1 MKHELKI
8 SRLAVVCV
16 LCAAVSGA
24 YGASSVRSL
33 GGSGTYTSAAAAAE
47 DGNSGG
53 AASVR
58 GGSLRVTPSSGV
70 SGTTTNIS
78 AGNTTGG
85 RVATLPRLSIGHYL
99 GGGTSVSGGSSIRP
113 ITPGGSTSGGGS
125 SSGGSGGV
133 SSDDLDAL
141 RGQVDQLERD
151 IEGLRTA
158 DDNFSDAL
166 LGKQDA
172 LIPGDDGY
180 IIIDDATNEIF
191 VDVDALEGAL
201 ELVAGKDGREV
212 ELGSNDT
219 HLLWRYVGES
229 GWRDLIAIADI
240 TGPQGPQG
248 EKGEKGEPGEAAN
261 LEAYSTTE
269 EMNQAIRAAVD
280 GLAGTYATK
289 AELTNVSSAVDALSG
304 KIGNTAMGTTANTV
318 TGAIAELAGDAD
330 SYENVKYKATVAM
343 WENNK
348 NSDTMYP
355 TAAAVSQA
363 IADATSDIV
372 GSEEIEQFK
381 DDVAGLK
388 AAVGDEN
395 FGLVKDVDDLSG
407 AVTALD
413 GEMDTV
419 SQLAG
424 SAASTATEA
433 AESAARALV
442 GLADKEDKSNKKTT
456 LTNSDTDYP
465 STSAVTTALAD
476 KANVDDI
483 PTTVAELTDA
493 SNYVTTTGLDSA
505 IDSAIAEK
513 DFVTNADLAG
523 KADVSDVEALGQ
535 RVTAA
540 ETDIGELNTTMG
552 SGELTT
558 SDKTV
563 LGAINEL
570 KSKTDGMA
578 TDGNFEEMNEKITEM
593 EGKLD
598 GKQDVANLVQIVSEA
613 DTTKYPSGAAVYK
626 ELETKANASDLDTLE
641 QTVGQL
647 DSTINAE
654 GTGLADR
661 VDAANTAASA
671 AQTAAEG
678 AVQTAESVQASL
690 ALKQDVSAREATTI
704 TNDETKYPSSAAV
717 TAALAGKADVSA
729 LDDYVTNDGLATAV
743 DGALDTAGVV
753 TDANMSEKLA
763 DYATKSD
770 LSGYATTD
778 ALNAKA
784 DKATTLAG
792 YGITDTYTSA
802 EIDDKLEAV
811 TVGGMEGMEEI
822 LAGKQDKN
830 IPGATNHVVVTD
842 ASGNITTTATIGID
856 KVTDLQTSLD
866 AKADATT
873 VDGLTESVGD
883 LQTTVSGEDGT
894 GGLVQQISELT
905 TNVTNVTEN
914 VTNIT
919 EQVSEITNP
928 DTGVQSQIT
937 NITNIIGNGESGLVA
952 DVADAKAAAEK
963 ASQDVAGKQ
972 DALTAEQ
979 LNAVN
984 SGITA
989 EKVSVY
995 DGYADKIAGKQDAL
1009 GYTAEDAANKTD
1021 DMTTDAGSTTKYP
1034 TVHAVEAYV
1043 ASQVAEG
1050 VEINTDQIAAGAV
1063 KTDQIGNGA
1072 VTEEKLSDELNA
1084 EIEGKEDKANLKAL
1098 AYKEQIKDADVAA
1111 DAAISKSKLALDVQS
1126 ALDKAADAVSM
1137 AGASE
1142 NSVLGTD
1149 GEGNPVWYE
1158 IAM

>member
-1 MKHELKI
+1 MKHDLKI
-8 SRLAVVCV
+8 SRLAVICV
-16 LCAAVSGA
+16 LCATVSGA

-33 GGSGTYTSAAAAAE
+33 GGSGTYTSAAAAAA

-53 AASVR
+53 ASSVR
-58 GGSLRVTPSSGV
+58 GGSLRVSPSSNV
-70 SGTTTNIS
+70 SGTTTSIS
-78 AGNTTGG
+78 TGNTTSG
-85 RVATLPRLSIGHYL
+85 RVATSPRLSIGHYL
-99 GGGTSVSGGSSIRP
+99 TGGTSVSGGSSIRP
-113 ITPGGSTSGGGS
+113 IVPGGSSTSGGGS
-125 SSGGSGGV
+125 SSGGDGGDVDLSGV
-133 SSDDLDAL
+133 NQRLDAL
-141 RGQVDQLERD
+141 ESDVDSLFDSRD
-151 IEGLRTA
+151 SIDESITDLW
-158 DDNFSDAL
+158 S
-166 LGKQDA
+166 GKQDILTA
-172 LIPGDDGY
+172 NDGLIEIDSDNVIYINTENLADAMKDAGFSADVDFRVNEGY
-180 IIIDDATNEIF
+180 IEYW
-191 VDVDALEGAL
+191 
-201 ELVAGKDGREV
+201 DG
-212 ELGSNDT
+212 T
-219 HLLWRYVGES
+219 TWAQ
-229 GWRDLIAIADI
+229 LIALDDLR
-240 TGPQGPQG
+240 GPQG
-248 EKGEKGEPGEAAN
+248 EPGESVTVDDVIN
-261 LEAYSTTE
+261 GIEDDL
-269 EMNQAIRAAVD
+269 QAAVNAAVADAVQTAVADEIANADLVTNTELTTTLD
-280 GLAGTYATK
+280 GYATDEDLERGLKTKADAADVYTK
-289 AELTNVSSAVDALSG
+289 AEVYNKTEVDT
-304 KIGNTAMGTTANTV
+304 KI
-318 TGAIAELAGDAD
+318 
-330 SYENVKYKATVAM
+330 S
-343 WENNK
+343 
-348 NSDTMYP
+348 
-355 TAAAVSQA
+355 
-363 IADATSDIV
+363 DATSDIV

-388 AAVGDEN
+388 ATVGDAN
-395 FGLVKDVDDLSG
+395 SGLVKSVNDLSG

-424 SAASTATEA
+424 SAAVTATAAASDAASALSGLDNKADKSELANYVTNDALTQKGYVTSNEVSGQIATATENMVTA
-433 AESAARALV
+433 DDLTDAL
-442 GLADKEDKSNKKTT
+442 ANK
-456 LTNSDTDYP
+456 
-465 STSAVTTALAD
+465 AD
-476 KANVDDI
+476 KA
-483 PTTVAELTDA
+483 TT
-493 SNYVTTTGLDSA
+493 
-505 IDSAIAEK
+505 
-513 DFVTNADLAG
+513 LAG
-523 KADVSDVEALGQ
+523 YGITDTYT
-535 RVTAA
+535 TA
-540 ETDIGELNTTMG
+540 EIDKKLQDISVGG
-552 SGELTT
+552 
-558 SDKTV
+558 
-563 LGAINEL
+563 
-570 KSKTDGMA
+570 
-578 TDGNFEEMNEKITEM
+578 M
-593 EGKLD
+593 EGMEQVLA
-598 GKQDVANLVQIVSEA
+598 GKQDVSNLVQVVSES

-626 ELETKANASDLDTLE
+626 ELETKANVSDLDTLE

-654 GTGLADR
+654 GTGLADM

-671 AQTAAEG
+671 AQTAAEE
-678 AVQTAESVQASL
+678 AAQTAESVQTSL

-729 LDDYVTNDGLATAV
+729 LDNYVTNDGLGDALATA
-743 DGALDTAGVV
+743 GAV
-753 TDANMSEKLA
+753 TDSNMSEKLA

-866 AKADATT
+866 AKADAAT

-905 TNVTNVTEN
+905 TNVTSVTQN

-937 NITNIIGNGESGLVA
+937 KITNIIGNDESGLVK

-995 DGYADKIAGKQDAL
+995 DGYADTIAGKQDAL
-1009 GYTAEDAANKTD
+1009 GYTAENAANKT
-1021 DMTTDAGSTTKYP
+1021 GSITAENQSSATAYP
-1034 TVHAVEAYV
+1034 SVGAITQWTNDRINEL
-1043 ASQVAEG
+1043 STEG
-1050 VEINTDQIAAGAV
+1050 LPVNPDNIGAGAITTE
-1063 KTDQIGNGA
+1063 KIADNA
-1072 VTEEKLSDELNA
+1072 VTEDKLSDELNA
-1084 EIEGKEDKANLKAL
+1084 EIDGKANTADLGAL
-1098 AYKEQIKDADVAA
+1098 ATKDQITDADVA
-1111 DAAISKSKLALDVQS
+1111 DNAAISKSKLATDVQS
-1126 ALDKAADAVSM
+1126 ALDNAANAVAAPAGEKAP
-1137 AGASE
+1137 
-1142 NSVLGTD
+1142 NSILGTD
-1149 GEGNPVWYE
+1149 GDGNPVWYE

>member
-1 MKHELKI
+1 MKHDLKI
-8 SRLAVVCV
+8 SRLAVICV
-16 LCAAVSGA
+16 LCATVSGA

-33 GGSGTYTSAAAAAE
+33 GGSGTYTSAAAAAA

-53 AASVR
+53 ASSVR
-58 GGSLRVTPSSGV
+58 GGSLRVSPSSNV
-70 SGTTTNIS
+70 SGTTTSIS
-78 AGNTTGG
+78 TGNTTSG
-85 RVATLPRLSIGHYL
+85 RVATSPRLSIGHYL
-99 GGGTSVSGGSSIRP
+99 TGGTSVSGGSSIRP
-113 ITPGGSTSGGGS
+113 ITPGGSSTSGGGS
-125 SSGGSGGV
+125 SSGGDGGDVDLSGV
-133 SSDDLDAL
+133 NQRLDAL
-141 RGQVDQLERD
+141 ESDVDSLFDSRD
-151 IEGLRTA
+151 SIDESITDLW
-158 DDNFSDAL
+158 S
-166 LGKQDA
+166 GKQDILTA
-172 LIPGDDGY
+172 NDGLIEIDSDNVIYINTENLADAMKDAGFSADVDFRVNEGY
-180 IIIDDATNEIF
+180 IEYW
-191 VDVDALEGAL
+191 
-201 ELVAGKDGREV
+201 DG
-212 ELGSNDT
+212 T
-219 HLLWRYVGES
+219 TWAQ
-229 GWRDLIAIADI
+229 LIALDDLR
-240 TGPQGPQG
+240 GPQG
-248 EKGEKGEPGEAAN
+248 EPGESVTVDDVINGIEDDLQVAVN
-261 LEAYSTTE
+261 
-269 EMNQAIRAAVD
+269 AAVAD
-280 GLAGTYATK
+280 AVQTAVADEIANADLVTNTELTTTLGGYATDEDLERGLAAKADAADVYTK
-289 AELTNVSSAVDALSG
+289 AEVYNKTEVDT
-304 KIGNTAMGTTANTV
+304 KI
-318 TGAIAELAGDAD
+318 
-330 SYENVKYKATVAM
+330 S
-343 WENNK
+343 
-348 NSDTMYP
+348 
-355 TAAAVSQA
+355 
-363 IADATSDIV
+363 DATSDIV

-381 DDVAGLK
+381 DDVANLK
-388 AAVGDEN
+388 TTVGDAN
-395 FGLVKDVDDLSG
+395 SGLVKSVNDLSG

-424 SAASTATEA
+424 SAAATATAAASDAASALSGLDNKADKSELANYVTNDALTQKGYVTSNEVSGQIATATENMVTA
-433 AESAARALV
+433 DDLTDAL
-442 GLADKEDKSNKKTT
+442 ANK
-456 LTNSDTDYP
+456 
-465 STSAVTTALAD
+465 AD
-476 KANVDDI
+476 KA
-483 PTTVAELTDA
+483 TT
-493 SNYVTTTGLDSA
+493 
-505 IDSAIAEK
+505 
-513 DFVTNADLAG
+513 LAG
-523 KADVSDVEALGQ
+523 YGITDTYT
-535 RVTAA
+535 TAQIDKKLQ
-540 ETDIGELNTTMG
+540 DISVGG
-552 SGELTT
+552 
-558 SDKTV
+558 
-563 LGAINEL
+563 
-570 KSKTDGMA
+570 
-578 TDGNFEEMNEKITEM
+578 M
-593 EGKLD
+593 EGMEQVLA
-598 GKQDVANLVQIVSEA
+598 GKQDVSNLVQVVSES

-661 VDAANTAASA
+661 IDAANDAASA

-678 AVQTAESVQASL
+678 AAQTAESVQASL

-729 LDDYVTNDGLATAV
+729 LDNYVTNDGLGDALATA
-743 DGALDTAGVV
+743 GAV
-753 TDANMSEKLA
+753 TDSNMSEKLA

-883 LQTTVSGEDGT
+883 LQTTIKGEDGT
-894 GGLVQQISELT
+894 SGLVQQINELT
-905 TNVTNVTEN
+905 TNVTNVTQN

-937 NITNIIGNGESGLVA
+937 KITNIVGNDESGLVK

-995 DGYADKIAGKQDAL
+995 DGYADDIAGKQDAL
-1009 GYTAEDAANKTD
+1009 GYTAEDAANKT
-1021 DMTTDAGSTTKYP
+1021 GSITAENQSSATAYP
-1034 TVHAVEAYV
+1034 SVGAIT
-1043 ASQVAEG
+1043 QWTNDR
-1050 VEINTDQIAAGAV
+1050 INELSDTGIPVNPDNIGAGAIDTE
-1063 KTDQIGNGA
+1063 KIANGA
-1072 VTEEKLSDELNA
+1072 VTKPKLHQDLQDE
-1084 EIEGKEDKANLKAL
+1084 IDGKANTADLGDL
-1098 AYKEQIKDADVAA
+1098 AKKDQIRDADVAD
-1111 DAAISKSKLALDVQS
+1111 DAAISKSKLATDVQA
-1126 ALDKAADAVSM
+1126 ALDNAANAVAAPAGEKAP
-1137 AGASE
+1137 

-1149 GEGNPVWYE
+1149 GDGNPVWYE
-1158 IAM
+1158 IVMD